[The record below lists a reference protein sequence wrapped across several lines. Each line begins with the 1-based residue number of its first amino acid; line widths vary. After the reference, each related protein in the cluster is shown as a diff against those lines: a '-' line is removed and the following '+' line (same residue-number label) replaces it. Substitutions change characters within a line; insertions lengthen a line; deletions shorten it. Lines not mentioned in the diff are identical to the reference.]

1 MSNILAIQGESIVLP
16 LENAGPAFSLF
27 KRIAH
32 LPYACFLD
40 SALPSPRLGR
50 YSYIAADPFGLFK
63 VEEQQTFWQDKLL
76 NGPPLASLQRLLA
89 AFAHPARPNLPPFQG
104 GAMGY
109 MGYEAGRL
117 FEKLPETSQ
126 EGSRLPDI
134 LLPFYDCVIAI
145 DHFADGPGQP
155 ERDQA
160 WLISTGIL
168 ESGHFCPKVARKR
181 LELFQDLLD
190 QPEPI
195 LPASPILPGWQASKS
210 RLAFEASILRTKD
223 YILDGDIFQAN
234 ITQQFSNSWNMDL
247 EETPLALYGKL
258 RKVNAAPFAGYFQA
272 GDHVIASS
280 SPERFVILDEDGKVE
295 TRPIK
300 GTAPRD
306 LKSRR
311 QDTLNAKALENSE
324 KDRAEN
330 VMITDLLR
338 NDLSRICQP
347 GSIKVPNLCKLE
359 SYARVHHLVSTVTGQ
374 MKEGLGAT
382 ALLGATF
389 PGGSITGAPKIRAM
403 EIITELEDLPR
414 NIYCGSMGYISF
426 GGAMDTNIAI
436 RTLTIRPDEIVFN
449 VGGGITALSDP
460 DAEYEECL
468 HKANAILK
476 ACGTNLKAERPNLER
491 GPHPVQP
498 QMAKHSEDE
507 VSS

>member
-16 LENAGPAFSLF
+16 LQNAASTFPLF

-40 SALPSPRLGR
+40 SAVPSPTLGR
-50 YSYIAADPFGLFK
+50 YSYMSADPFGVFK
-63 VEEQQTFWQDKLL
+63 VQDKKTLWQNKAL
-76 NGPPLASLQRLLA
+76 NGPPLASLQQLLA
-89 AFAHPARPNLPPFQG
+89 AFSHPGRPNLPPFQG

-109 MGYEAGRL
+109 MSYEAGRL
-117 FEKLPETSQ
+117 FEKLPETRQ
-126 EGSRLPDI
+126 EDNRLPDI
-134 LLPFYDCVIAI
+134 QLPFYDCVIAI

-155 ERDQA
+155 QRDQA

-168 ESGHFCPKVARKR
+168 ASGHFCPRVARER
-181 LELFQDLLD
+181 LEYFKALLE
-190 QPEPI
+190 QPEPD
-195 LPASPILPGWQASKS
+195 LPNAPILSTWQASKS

-234 ITQQFSNSWNMDL
+234 ITQQFSRAWNMDL
-247 EETPLALYGKL
+247 NETPLALYNNL
-258 RKVNAAPFAGYFQA
+258 RQVNAAPFAGYFHA

-280 SPERFVILDEDGKVE
+280 SPERFLVLDEDGKVE
-295 TRPIK
+295 ARPIK

-306 LKSRR
+306 LKDRR

-347 GSIKVPNLCKLE
+347 GSIKVPDLCKLE
-359 SYARVHHLVSTVTGQ
+359 SYARVHHLVSTVTGK
-374 MKEGLGAT
+374 MKNGLGAT

-436 RTLTIRPDEIVFN
+436 RTLTIRSDKIVFN

-468 HKANAILK
+468 HKANAIFK
-476 ACGTNLKAERPNLER
+476 ACGTNLETERPNLER
-491 GPHPVQP
+491 GPQYTQT
-498 QMAKHSEDE
+498 QMAEHSEE
-507 VSS
+507 GTSS